1 MKVILQSESAECG
14 LAALAMVADHHGQ
27 HGGLAVLRQRF
38 NLSLK
43 GLRLDRLVQISQ
55 QIGFSARAIRVEL

>member
-27 HGGLAVLRQRF
+27 HGGL
-38 NLSLK
+38 
-43 GLRLDRLVQISQ
+43 
-55 QIGFSARAIRVEL
+55 